1 MNKTLLAVI
10 VGVTIGLAI
19 MGVFAFV
26 YSFLIGSLFSQ
37 TLEFSISLAA
47 SFIFLICIFVL
58 LQQVSSKKKKLLS
71 LDSSVHDVHIKLQ
84 EQQHLFETIFNT
96 TGIGI
101 ALLNLDGHF
110 LRINA
115 SLAELLGYSQE
126 DMLAMN
132 YYYLI
137 HPNDLNHLQ
146 VNIQQLI
153 DKQIKTYYSE
163 QQCFRKNGEIVW
175 VTSTLSLMR
184 DEKDKPIYFIVQVQ
198 NITQQK
204 QAEERLHHMAY
215 HDPLTGLANRNK
227 LEQFINHVLATSR
240 RHQYGFALLF
250 LDLDRFKNIND
261 TIGHEAGD
269 LILQIIA
276 ERLRSTVRGTDM
288 VARLGGDE
296 FVLVITDVKKTEGVA
311 LIAQNVLENVLQVI
325 TVQGQEIYLT
335 TSIGISIYPY
345 DGHNIQTLMKNAD
358 LALYRSKEHGRN
370 NYQFY
375 TAGMTNKAQEKMA
388 LQNALGHALVKN
400 EFTLAY
406 QPKMEMKTR
415 RITGVEALLRWKNK
429 EYNTITPDEIVALA
443 EETGLI
449 VPVSNWVMK
458 TACQQL
464 KVWHDAGWSSLTIAI
479 NCSSR
484 QFKQSTFVD
493 DILDLISRMS
503 LSPPSIEIE
512 ITESVIMQEP
522 ENTLRVLYALKDLG
536 VQIVIDDFG
545 TGYWSLNNLRRLSV
559 DKIKIDKSFI
569 KQVTLD
575 ETSATITK
583 AIIAMV
589 NKLGIISIAEGVETH
604 EQYQFLA
611 YEGCAEIQGYYLT
624 QPLADSAMTKFL
636 QHPIP
641 DAEVISKTEVTS

>member
-1 MNKTLLAVI
+1 MKKILLAMMI
-10 VGVTIGLAI
+10 GLIMGLAI
-19 MGVFAFV
+19 IGLFAFIRPFPANSLLSHTLV
-26 YSFLIGSLFSQ
+26 LSIVLAISFVCLVSTI
-37 TLEFSISLAA
+37 I
-47 SFIFLICIFVL
+47 L
-58 LQQVSSKKKKLLS
+58 LQQISSKKKKLLS
-71 LDSSVHDVHIKLQ
+71 LDSSVHDVQIKLQ
-84 EQQHLFETIFNT
+84 EQQNLFEAIFNT

-101 ALLNLDGHF
+101 ALLNLEGRF
-110 LRINA
+110 LRVNA
-115 SLAELLGYSQE
+115 SLAELLGYEQA
-126 DMLAMN
+126 DILTMN
-132 YYYLI
+132 YYYLV
-137 HPNDLNHLQ
+137 HPNDLNNLQ
-146 VNIQQLI
+146 TNIQQLI
-153 DKQIKTYYSE
+153 DQKIKTYHSE
-163 QQCFRKNGEIVW
+163 QQCFRKNGEILW
-175 VTSTLSLMR
+175 ATSTLSLIR
-184 DEKDKPIYFIVQVQ
+184 DEQDKPVYFIVQVQ

-261 TIGHEAGD
+261 TLGHESGD

-276 ERLRSTVRGTDM
+276 ERLRSTVRNTDM

-296 FVLVITDVKKTEGVA
+296 FVLVITDVKKTEAVA

-325 TVQGQEIYLT
+325 IVQDQEIYLT
-335 TSIGISIYPY
+335 TSIGISLYPY

-375 TAGMTNKAQEKMA
+375 TAGMTSKAQEKMS

-406 QPKMEMKTR
+406 QPKMEIKSR
-415 RITGVEALLRWKNK
+415 RITGIEALLRWKNK
-429 EYNTITPDEIVALA
+429 EYSAITPDEIIMLA

-449 VPVSNWVMK
+449 VPVSNWVLK
-458 TACQQL
+458 TASQQL
-464 KVWHDAGWSSLTIAI
+464 KTWHHQGLNSLTMAI
-479 NCSSR
+479 NCSGR
-484 QFKQSTFVD
+484 QLKQMTFVD
-493 DILDLISRMS
+493 DILDLFSQIGLPLQS
-503 LSPPSIEIE
+503 LEIE
-512 ITESVIMQEP
+512 ITESIIMQEP

-559 DKIKIDKSFI
+559 DKIKIDKTFI
-569 KQVTLD
+569 KQITVD
-575 ETSATITK
+575 ETSTTIAK

-589 NKLGIISIAEGVETH
+589 NKLNIVSIAEGVETR
-604 EQYQFLA
+604 EQYEFLVQ
-611 YEGCAEIQGYYLT
+611 EGCTEIQGYYLT
-624 QPLADSAMTKFL
+624 QPLSDTAMTKFL
-636 QHPIP
+636 QHPVP
-641 DAEVISKTEVTS
+641 DAEAITTTEVTS

>member
-1 MNKTLLAVI
+1 MNKLLLAVML
-10 VGVTIGLAI
+10 GVSIGLAI
-19 MGVFAFV
+19 IGLFAFI
-26 YSFLIGSLFSQ
+26 YSFTINSLFSP
-37 TLEFSISLAA
+37 TLEFSISLTA
-47 SFIFLICIFVL
+47 SFIFLICVLIL
-58 LQQVSSKKKKLLS
+58 LQQLFNKKKKLLNLGS
-71 LDSSVHDVHIKLQ
+71 TVHDAKIKLY

-96 TGIGI
+96 SGIGI
-101 ALLNLDGHF
+101 ALLNLDGRF
-110 LRINA
+110 LRVNA
-115 SLAELLGYSQE
+115 SLTELLGYGE
-126 DMLAMN
+126 ADMLTMN

-137 HPNDLNHLQ
+137 HPNDLNNQ
-146 VNIQQLI
+146 QMNIQQLI
-153 DKQIKTYYSE
+153 DKQIKMYYSE

-175 VTSTLSLMR
+175 VTSTMSLIR
-184 DEKDKPIYFIVQVQ
+184 DENDKPLYFIVQVH

-204 QAEERLHHMAY
+204 QAEDRLHHMAY

-240 RHQYGFALLF
+240 RHKYGFALLF

-276 ERLRSTVRGTDM
+276 ERLRSTVRSTDM

-296 FVLVITDVKKTEGVA
+296 FVLVVTDVKKTEGVA
-311 LIAQNVLENVLQVI
+311 LIAKTILENVLQVI
-325 TVQGQEIYLT
+325 IVQSKEIYLT
-335 TSIGISIYPY
+335 TSIGISMYPY

-375 TAGMTNKAQEKMA
+375 TSGMTNKAQEKMA

-406 QPKMEMKTR
+406 QPKMEIKTR
-415 RITGVEALLRWKNK
+415 RITGIEALLRWKNQ
-429 EYNTITPDEIVALA
+429 EYNTITPDEIILLA

-464 KVWHDAGWSSLTIAI
+464 KVWHNSGLSSLTIAI
-479 NCSSR
+479 NCSGR
-484 QFKQSTFVD
+484 QFKQTTFVD
-493 DILDLISRMS
+493 DILDLISQVS
-503 LSPPSIEIE
+503 LPPPSLEIE
-512 ITESVIMQEP
+512 ITESIIMQEP

-536 VQIVIDDFG
+536 IQIVIDDFG

-569 KQVTLD
+569 KQIIVD
-575 ETSATITK
+575 ETSATITR

-589 NKLGIISIAEGVETH
+589 NKLGIVTIAEGVETR
-604 EQYQFLA
+604 EQYDFLA
-611 YEGCAEIQGYYLT
+611 QEGCTEIQGYYLT
-624 QPLADSAMTKFL
+624 QPLSDVAMGNFL
-636 QHPIP
+636 QHPVP
-641 DAEVISKTEVTS
+641 DAEVISKTEVVS